1 MTSRYVLK
9 RKAHTIE
16 YYALLLWQYLMLPN
30 FYNTSF
36 INLCVAKNIKGVG
49 FLYADYDKKSCKIL
63 SHFQTCEASPSP
75 LKKLIIK
82 SLTHTY
88 VKSCNRQFKT
98 RVSIVRVESI
108 FINASKHLK
117 KPDQYAKR
125 CIIDTYWK
133 SYKKSHSTLRAKRA
147 TFTFWKDKRS
157 LKNAKYD
164 PFWRLFQNL

>member
-1 MTSRYVLK
+1 MLYYSGNIWCCLIF
-9 RKAHTIE
+9 TIPVSLI
-16 YYALLLWQYLMLPN
+16 YALL
-30 FYNTSF
+30 
-36 INLCVAKNIKGVG
+36 
-49 FLYADYDKKSCKIL
+49 KIL
-63 SHFQTCEASPSP
+63 KAWDFCTQIMIKNRVKSFHTFKHARPR
-75 LKKLIIK
+75 LLRKKLIIK

-164 PFWRLFQNL
+164 PFWRLFYKQCYQTGQFW